1 MDLERRI
8 RVGLQR
14 FQQTPAEPTINEE
27 NEEEPASGKLKS
39 KNKKN
44 KQISFQKFVCQ
55 NQTKQKKKER
65 FWFDS
70 KKAKQN
76 KILK

>member
-27 NEEEPASGKLKS
+27 NEEEPASGKLK
-39 KNKKN
+39 NKKIN
-44 KQISFQKFVCQ
+44 K
-55 NQTKQKKKER
+55 
-65 FWFDS
+65 
-70 KKAKQN
+70 
-76 KILK
+76 